1 MKTLK
6 ILTTELAATE
16 LPDPRVTIHHLSDLS
31 RARDGFV
38 RSIALTDNC
47 LVISSNRE
55 NAQVA
60 IPLTELYAS
69 AEQHEAFLAPPL
81 VGPVPGLSGLDL
93 RSPKVLSKPPLPGV
107 PALTSAL

>member
-38 RSIALTDNC
+38 RSIALTDNAII
-47 LVISSNRE
+47 ISSNRE

-60 IPLTELYAS
+60 IPLTELYAA
-69 AEQHEAFLAPPL
+69 AEQHEAFLAPPP
-81 VGPVPGLSGLDL
+81 VGPVPGLS
-93 RSPKVLSKPPLPGV
+93 LSKPPLPGV
-107 PALTSAL
+107 PSAPPSLTSGV